1 MLSSVLSA
9 CAIYVSVQSL
19 RTSER
24 TLKIANRAYVGL
36 VSGKLQFSSFGIV
49 ERDRLGG
56 YLIVRMDLSAT
67 IQNAGNSP
75 AREGRF
81 MPKYQRPPGWSEA
94 PAWLKRNLARESV
107 GTIGPKSTVNW
118 NYTDLF
124 ALTSDAYSA
133 FRNDSG
139 ERVVTVEAE
148 VDFKDVFDETSTVK
162 WCWAAATNE
171 RQTRTTGCGTDLQLV
186 VPPPN

>member
-1 MLSSVLSA
+1 
-9 CAIYVSVQSL
+9 
-19 RTSER
+19 
-24 TLKIANRAYVGL
+24 
-36 VSGKLQFSSFGIV
+36 
-49 ERDRLGG
+49 
-56 YLIVRMDLSAT
+56 
-67 IQNAGNSP
+67 
-75 AREGRF
+75 
-81 MPKYQRPPGWSEA
+81 MPKYQLPPGWSEA
-94 PAWLKRNLARESV
+94 PAWLKRNLTRESV

-124 ALTSDAYSA
+124 ALTSDAYFA
-133 FRNDSG
+133 FRNNPG

-171 RQTRTTGCGTDLQLV
+171 RQTRTTDCGTDLQLV